1 MTVKDLMIALI
12 ESGIDLNA
20 EISVAVPNNTVGGWK
35 YIPLTKNIADY
46 GDGTC
51 AILSK

>member
-12 ESGIDLNA
+12 ESGIDLNSK
-20 EISVAVPNNTVGGWK
+20 ISIAVPLTEGEWE
-35 YIPLTKNIADY
+35 YIELTKDIVDY

-51 AILSK
+51 AIITK